1 MARSHFAGDVS
12 EEGGIQKR
20 SFQRSEQS
28 SLGHNLTTPILRNSI
43 CLFIQL
49 SGNCLSKYHGYSR
62 TETRI

>member
-28 SLGHNLTTPILRNSI
+28 SIGHNLYYADSEEYYMLV
-43 CLFIQL
+43 
-49 SGNCLSKYHGYSR
+49 YSTFR
-62 TETRI
+62 